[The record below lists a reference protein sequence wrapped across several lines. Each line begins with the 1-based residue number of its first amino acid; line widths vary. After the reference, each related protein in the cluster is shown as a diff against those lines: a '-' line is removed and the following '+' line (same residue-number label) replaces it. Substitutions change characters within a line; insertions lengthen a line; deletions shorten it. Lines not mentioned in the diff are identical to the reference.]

1 MILTGASTPCEGRE
15 VYNAGLC
22 HAIWPRL
29 PASSRHP
36 QIPTQRSPCHRLS
49 SHLLSESVTFPSCF
63 PARFQDI
70 PILPEAMT
78 VTTIQ
83 QGRGPSQS
91 QYNCSL
97 RPSRNSPMSFRQ
109 RAGIVT
115 LTSMAQDDCYYTM
128 LVERLGLTNW
138 GLR

>member
-1 MILTGASTPCEGRE
+1 
-15 VYNAGLC
+15 
-22 HAIWPRL
+22 
-29 PASSRHP
+29 
-36 QIPTQRSPCHRLS
+36 
-49 SHLLSESVTFPSCF
+49 
-63 PARFQDI
+63 
-70 PILPEAMT
+70 MT

-138 GLR
+138 GLQ